1 MFGKLSASIFFIVF
15 AAVGPAVG
23 QTSSGD
29 LLPFATFDQASEAVL
44 NDPHDLVIG
53 PDNRIYVA
61 DKFANRIAI
70 MDKETLKL
78 VDSFGE
84 SDLASPHDVDF
95 DAQGR
100 VIVADTG
107 NDRVAIFELR
117 GGKAQLV
124 ESLSDGIFRP
134 EGAVAHPNGRIYAT
148 GSGTGNIVAYENGKL
163 IAQATG
169 LSGAHDVEVDSEGNL
184 WVADTFN
191 QRVVKFSPD
200 LQELQSLNDPVYGWL
215 GPRYLDI
222 DKAGRLVVADQDAH
236 RILLIEK
243 DGTLVGVIGDGLP
256 GVGPNKFD
264 DPEGV
269 DIWGPAYYFA
279 DSDNNRIVRYLLV
292 TN

>member
-1 MFGKLSASIFFIVF
+1 MFGKLSAFLFIFLTTASI
-15 AAVGPAVG
+15 AVA
-23 QTSSGD
+23 QNESGN

-61 DKFANRIAI
+61 DKFANRIAV

-78 VDSFGE
+78 LDSFGE
-84 SDLASPHDVDF
+84 SELASPHDVDF

-100 VIVADTG
+100 AIVADTG
-107 NDRVAIFELR
+107 NDRVAIFEFR
-117 GGKAQLV
+117 DGKAQLV

-163 IAQATG
+163 VAQATG
-169 LSGAHDVEVDSEGNL
+169 LSSAHDVEVDGEGNL

-191 QRVVKFSPD
+191 QRIVKFSPD
-200 LQELQSLNDPVYGWL
+200 LQELQTLEGPVYGWL

-243 DGTLVGVIGDGLP
+243 DGALVGVLGDGLP
-256 GVGPNKFD
+256 GAGPNKFD